1 MKRLC
6 ILFFLGLIL
15 NLGLYAN
22 ILNVPT
28 DKYPTIQAGIDSA
41 LVGDTVL
48 VQPGT
53 YLENVGFEGKNIVL
67 ASLFLTTGDTSYIS
81 QTIIDGDR
89 NGTVVEFTSGEDSTA
104 RLIGFFITNGYHH
117 PGGGIYIR
125 NSDPIVKNCI
135 LMDNIAESSNGIGG
149 GIYIENST
157 SKLYKT
163 KIINNSAIG
172 VDMNNGWGGGVGCYN
187 ADIEIIN
194 CRISGNYT
202 TSISGGI
209 GVVDSDIKIIGCEI
223 SNNSVEVTGAGLYF
237 QDCNPILVNN
247 TITHNSSNSAGSGF
261 FYLRS
266 DPKVINTIIWYNKT
280 SSGFQ
285 NIGGSTGVVDM
296 TYSNIQGGY
305 EGTGNIDSDPL
316 FADTTNSNFRLTS
329 DSPCI
334 DTGTPDT
341 TGLYLSH
348 WDLDDNYRIWDG
360 DLNGSEIIDM
370 GAYEYGSTPVVS
382 INQNLFMKH
391 MNFQLHQNFPNPFN
405 PTTAIGYQLSAD
417 SDVELV
423 RAYDHTPIHVNLSI
437 YNLIGQK
444 VATLVSEKQA
454 AGSYQVQWDA
464 GGFSSGVYYYRIDA
478 GEFQDVKKMIL
489 LR

>member
-1 MKRLC
+1 MKRLF

-28 DKYPTIQAGIDSA
+28 DNYSTIQTGIDSA
-41 LVGDTVL
+41 LIGDTVL

-53 YLENVGFEGKNIVL
+53 YLENIGFEGKNIVL
-67 ASLFLTTGDTSYIS
+67 ASLFLTTGDTAYIS
-81 QTIIDGDR
+81 QTIIDGNK
-89 NGTVVEFTSGEDSTA
+89 NGTVVEFRSGEDSTA

-125 NSDPIVKNCI
+125 NSDPIISNCI
-135 LMDNIAESSNGIGG
+135 LIDNIAESSNGIGG
-149 GIYIENST
+149 GIYFENST

-172 VDMNNGWGGGVGCYN
+172 MDINNGWGGGVGCYN
-187 ADIEIIN
+187 SDIEIIN
-194 CRISGNYT
+194 CRISGNNT

-209 GVVDSDIKIIGCEI
+209 GIIDSDIKIIGCEI
-223 SNNSVEVTGAGLYF
+223 SNNSVEVSGAGLYF
-237 QDCNPILVNN
+237 QDSNPILINN
-247 TITHNSSNSAGSGF
+247 TIAHNSSNSQGSGF

-266 DPKVINTIIWYNKT
+266 DPIVINSIIWYNKT

-285 NIGGSTGVVDM
+285 NISGTSGVVDI
-296 TYSNIQGGY
+296 TYSNIQDGN
-305 EGTGNIDSDPL
+305 EGTGNLNIDPL
-316 FADTTNSNFRLTS
+316 FADTTNGDYRITS

-334 DTGTPDT
+334 DSGTPDT
-341 TGLYLSH
+341 TDLYLSD

-370 GAYEYGSTPVVS
+370 GAYEYGSIPVVS
-382 INQNLFMKH
+382 INQNLFVKH
-391 MNFQLHQNFPNPFN
+391 MNFKLHQNYPNPFN
-405 PTTAIGYQLSAD
+405 PVTTIEYT
-417 SDVELV
+417 V

-437 YNLIGQK
+437 YNLLGQK

-454 AGSYQVQWDA
+454 AGLYEVQWDA
-464 GGFSSGVYYYRIDA
+464 SRFSSGLYYYRIQTP
-478 GEFQDVKKMIL
+478 EFQAVRKMIL